1 MLRQDSNYFN
11 LENESNENNE
21 RNNNN
26 NSNNDNISNPPIYY
40 VCIDN
45 NAAATI
51 QNNNSQSDSQNFVDL
66 KLADDLPTYEQAVK
80 SNA

>member
-1 MLRQDSNYFN
+1 MLRHDSNYFN
-11 LENESNENNE
+11 LENESNQNNE
-21 RNNNN
+21 RND
-26 NSNNDNISNPPIYY
+26 SNNDNISNPPIYY

-45 NAAATI
+45 NAAPAI
-51 QNNNSQSDSQNFVDL
+51 QTNNSQSGSHNSVEL